1 MIFELKIFRDDTMGF
16 LCSGRVTKR
25 DYQTVLLPAV
35 RAALAAH
42 PRIRIYYET
51 TGDFSLDAGAVW
63 EDFKLGIE
71 HLTRWERLAV
81 VSDVEWLRHA
91 VRTFGF
97 LMPGRV
103 RLFPGAQA
111 ELARAW
117 VVADAKAS
125 Q

>member
-1 MIFELKIFRDDTMGF
+1 MIFELKTFGADTVGF

-25 DYQTVLLPAV
+25 DYKTVLLPAV
-35 RAALAAH
+35 QAALAAH
-42 PRIRIYYET
+42 PRIRVYYET
-51 TGDFSLDAGAVW
+51 TGEFSLDAGAVW
-63 EDFKLGIE
+63 EDLKLGIE
-71 HLTRWERLAV
+71 HVTRYERLAV
-81 VSDVEWLRHA
+81 VSDVGWLRHA
-91 VRTFGF
+91 VRTFSF

-111 ELARAW
+111 ALARAW

>member
-1 MIFELKIFRDDTMGF
+1 MIFELKTLGDDTVGF

-25 DYQTVLLPAV
+25 DYKTVLLPAV
-35 RAALAAH
+35 QAALAAH

-51 TGDFSLDAGAVW
+51 TPDFSLDAGAVW
-63 EDFKLGIE
+63 EDLKLGVE

-91 VRTFGF
+91 VRAFSL

-103 RLFPGAQA
+103 RLFPSA
-111 ELARAW
+111 EARRARAW
-117 VVADAKAS
+117 VVAGGNVS
-125 Q
+125 P